1 MTNTNSITTILENHG
16 LRKTPNRISIL
27 NEFSNSKHALS
38 HADIEN
44 ALKELDRVTIYRTL
58 SSFADQGIIHKVLD
72 ESGTAKYALCQS
84 ECTEHK
90 HEDSHVHFSCTKCK
104 LTFCLESISIPTL
117 QIPKGYA
124 VKEFNLLVQGVCK
137 NCNTKRI

>member
-1 MTNTNSITTILENHG
+1 MAEPIISILEKHG
-16 LRKTPNRISIL
+16 LRKTPNRVSIL
-27 NEFSNSKHALS
+27 NEFSKSKHALS
-38 HADIEN
+38 HGDIEI

-72 ESGTAKYALCQS
+72 ESGTSKYALCMA
-84 ECTEHK
+84 ECSEHK

-104 LTFCLESISIPTL
+104 RTFCMENISIPHL
-117 QIPKGYA
+117 PIPKGYA
-124 VKEFNLLVQGVCK
+124 VKELNLLVQGICK